1 MLTTTELVGAGHA
14 LDVRQ
19 GDPQRDGV
27 DGLSPNLVIAPH
39 TAEGVAATLAWASRQ
54 KLSVLIEGGGT
65 KRGWGRAPDRLDV
78 ILSLQKLDRILDH
91 RHGDLTVTVE
101 AGLKLN
107 QLNET
112 LGAQG
117 QQLPLDPPYADGAT
131 IGGLLA
137 TNDSGPARQRFG
149 TPRDLVIGVQ
159 LATTDGRLAKAGGQV
174 VKNVAGYD
182 LSKLISGSFG
192 TLAAIVSATFKV
204 SPLPG
209 ASKTLVIEGVDA
221 DRLVRFVDEISGSQ
235 LEPVAFEIRAR
246 QDVGGS
252 PERGCLIRFAS
263 LPEVVDAQIK
273 DATARAAACGLSPR
287 EVGDDE
293 QAWLWRTQS
302 AVAEGAART
311 AVVRMSWLPANLAR
325 VLALVEQVARGTAV
339 DLIGR
344 AAVGAGTIRIEGDTN
359 QQAAAIGLL
368 RQSDAVGNVVVTSAS
383 TELKSVCDVWGRSA
397 RNRMFESVK
406 RVLDPNSTL
415 GAGRSSW

>member
-1 MLTTTELVGAGHA
+1 
-14 LDVRQ
+14 
-19 GDPQRDGV
+19 
-27 DGLSPNLVIAPH
+27 
-39 TAEGVAATLAWASRQ
+39 
-54 KLSVLIEGGGT
+54 
-65 KRGWGRAPDRLDV
+65 V

-101 AGLKLN
+101 AGLRLK

-117 QQLPLDPPYADGAT
+117 QQLPLDPPDTDGAT

-221 DRLVRFVDEISGSQ
+221 DRLVRFVDDISGSQ

-246 QDVGGS
+246 QGVRGS
-252 PERGCLIRFAS
+252 PERGCLVRFAS
-263 LPEVVDAQIK
+263 LPEVVDVQVKHA
-273 DATARAAACGLSPR
+273 AARAAACGLSPR
-287 EVGDDE
+287 AVGDDE

-302 AVAEGAART
+302 ALAEGAART
-311 AVVRMSWLPANLAR
+311 AVVRVSWLPANLAR
-325 VLALVEQVARGTAV
+325 VLALVEQVAQGTAV

-368 RQSDAVGNVVVTSAS
+368 RQSDAVGNVVVRSAS

-397 RNRMFESVK
+397 SNRMFESVK
-406 RVLDPNSTL
+406 RVLDPNGTL